1 VPVALN
7 GSVTPT
13 ERIGSA
19 GVIDMEDSVAAVT
32 VKTALLERTPE
43 VAVMIAAPGET
54 AVTRPLLTVATHG
67 LEELHETCAV
77 IS

>member
-1 VPVALN
+1 
-7 GSVTPT
+7 
-13 ERIGSA
+13 
-19 GVIDMEDSVAAVT
+19 MEDSVAAVT